1 MEGVNDCNSFATEI
15 DNMFG
20 KNLDPDIEFDIV
32 IEDDIN
38 EATDGTVMEE
48 EIMHSDVSKPFE
60 LNFEDIIKT
69 AAKKLSSD
77 KCFPL
82 YNDVFANFKSC
93 TADVATVKNVYN
105 PLVKIYQ
112 QKQNA
117 ERFYSKCHQNTLLKH
132 IFPSLPSEL
141 SSLLCSEI
149 SNFCL
154 AAMMNIYQDRGTTK
168 ESPPVIKFTEKDIH
182 CIQYLSGYC
191 FRTVYQR
198 VRRKKNWESSNSQ
211 QYLLTLK
218 AAKLDSTD
226 GQPLISSRDK
236 GGLWA
241 VNNKAIE
248 IFKSC
253 EMEFCKTTASSPHNI
268 DIKTM
273 VLKLMKN
280 SQVLS
285 NFDDISKSADCY
297 IKDNIAVKLLKT
309 LITLYLR
316 ARGHSYAK
324 KIKEKHKM
332 KTKKTSQKKSLR
344 NSIKASSNSSTKHE
358 TA

>member
-1 MEGVNDCNSFATEI
+1 MA
-15 DNMFG
+15 
-20 KNLDPDIEFDIV
+20 
-32 IEDDIN
+32 
-38 EATDGTVMEE
+38 
-48 EIMHSDVSKPFE
+48 
-60 LNFEDIIKT
+60 
-69 AAKKLSSD
+69 SD

-82 YNDVFANFKSC
+82 YNDVFSNFIYS
-93 TADVATVKNVYN
+93 TADLGKAKSIYS
-105 PLVKIYQ
+105 PLIKKYQ
-112 QKQNA
+112 GNKNA
-117 ERFYSKCHQNTLLKH
+117 ERFYSKCHQDAISQH
-132 IFPSLPSEL
+132 IFQSLPSEL

-154 AAMMNIYQDRGTTK
+154 AIMVKIIQGSSTTK
-168 ESPPVIKFTEKDIH
+168 VPAPVIKFTEKDIH

-218 AAKLDSTD
+218 AAKLESTA

-253 EMEFCKTTASSPHNI
+253 EMEFSRTTASRPHSI

-273 VLKLMKN
+273 VMKLMKT

-285 NFDDISKSADCY
+285 HFDDICKSADCY
-297 IKDNIAVKLLKT
+297 VKDNIAVKLLKT
-309 LITLYLR
+309 LLTLYLR
-316 ARGHSYAK
+316 VRGHSYAK
-324 KIKEKHKM
+324 KIKEMHKM
-332 KTKKTSQKKSLR
+332 RTKKTTQKKSLR
-344 NSIKASSNSSTKHE
+344 NSIKSSSTSSTQHK
-358 TA
+358 TV

>member
-15 DNMFG
+15 DSMFG

-32 IEDDIN
+32 IEDNVN
-38 EATDGTVMEE
+38 EAADGTVMEE
-48 EIMHSDVSKPFE
+48 EIMNSDVSKLFE
-60 LNFEDIIKT
+60 LNFEEIIKT

-77 KCFPL
+77 KCLPF

-93 TADVATVKNVYN
+93 TDDVAKVKDVYN
-105 PLVKIYQ
+105 PLIKTYQ
-112 QKQNA
+112 EKPNA
-117 ERFYSKCHQNTLLKH
+117 ERFYSKCHQNTLLNH
-132 IFPSLPSEL
+132 IFTSLPSEL

-149 SNFCL
+149 SNICL
-154 AAMMNIYQDRGTTK
+154 AVTMNIFQGRGTTK
-168 ESPPVIKFTEKDIH
+168 ESPAIKFTEKDIN

-198 VRRKKNWESSNSQ
+198 VRRKKNWESSDSQ

-253 EMEFCKTTASSPHNI
+253 EIEFSKTTASSPHNI

-297 IKDNIAVKLLKT
+297 INDNIAVKLLKT
-309 LITLYLR
+309 LLTLYLR
-316 ARGHSYAK
+316 VRGHSYAK
-324 KIKEKHKM
+324 KIKENHKM
-332 KTKKTSQKKSLR
+332 KIKKTSQKKSLR
-344 NSIKASSNSSTKHE
+344 NSIKASSTSSTRYE